1 MKSVFEVQTDLNWVE
16 FFSFVRFD
24 YQTTTASTKITTRS
38 KPLSSPSSHV
48 NRVDQKIRAKLKK
61 LEKSR
66 LHQHISSKD
75 KLPTRISF
83 GHFAPG
89 MLAKPKAFIFD
100 TAIVKKC
107 CQKWYI
113 IWFNFDSNEMSI
125 PGFHTVVGEGEE
137 SSKKSIK
144 KPFIFKPRPPPPFP
158 GLNRYTIFKIIHNF
172 HMILDRNRSIL
183 TDEYEFVLQLA

>member
-1 MKSVFEVQTDLNWVE
+1 MKSIFEVQTDLNWVE

-38 KPLSSPSSHV
+38 KPLSSPSLHV
-48 NRVDQKIRAKLKK
+48 NSVDQKIRAKLKK

-66 LHQHISSKD
+66 LHQHISPKD

-100 TAIVKKC
+100 TGIVKKC

-125 PGFHTVVGEGEE
+125 PGFLTVVGEGEE

-144 KPFIFKPRPPPPFP
+144 KPFIFKPRPSPPFP
-158 GLNRYTIFKIIHNF
+158 GLNKYTISKYII
-172 HMILDRNRSIL
+172 
-183 TDEYEFVLQLA
+183 

>member
-1 MKSVFEVQTDLNWVE
+1 MKSIFEVQTDLNWVE

-48 NRVDQKIRAKLKK
+48 NSVDQKIRAKLKK

-125 PGFHTVVGEGEE
+125 RTWLSYCSWRRRGIFQEEHKETVHFQA
-137 SSKKSIK
+137 STAT
-144 KPFIFKPRPPPPFP
+144 
-158 GLNRYTIFKIIHNF
+158 TISRFEQIHY
-172 HMILDRNRSIL
+172 I
-183 TDEYEFVLQLA
+183 